1 MEMEERLAEQDLRC
15 AQSISVQHTTD
26 APLTPFCHEVGVQVG
41 LENF

>member
-1 MEMEERLAEQDLRC
+1 MEERLGELDLRC
-15 AQSISVQHTTD
+15 VQNNVQLTTD

>member
-1 MEMEERLAEQDLRC
+1 MEETLGQLDFRC
-15 AQSISVQHTTD
+15 VQNKPVQHTTD